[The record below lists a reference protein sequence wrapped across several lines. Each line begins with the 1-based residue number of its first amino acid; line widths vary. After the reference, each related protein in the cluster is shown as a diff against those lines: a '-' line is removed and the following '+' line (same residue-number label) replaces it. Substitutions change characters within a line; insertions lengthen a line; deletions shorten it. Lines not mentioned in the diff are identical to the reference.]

1 MEGKDLKVRGLRLR
15 KGLAASADTPAA
27 VVPAIDPRRDAI
39 RCGHHSQVVNVDPPL
54 DTVLP
59 VVLYVLALLLMVVGG
74 TLGT

>member
-1 MEGKDLKVRGLRLR
+1 MTPLRPWSR
-15 KGLAASADTPAA
+15 RVPCEYYRVPCEYCHAAA
-27 VVPAIDPRRDAI
+27 VPAIDPRRGAI

-74 TLGT
+74 TLVT

>member
-15 KGLAASADTPAA
+15 KGLAAS
-27 VVPAIDPRRDAI
+27 VVPAIDPRRGAI

-54 DTVLP
+54 DTALP

-74 TLGT
+74 TLVT